1 MKSKFPE
8 YYRPNSEELSSLFDE
23 CLFVFD
29 TNALLDIFRLGEDL
43 AKKVIDLIKAFHDR
57 IVIPY
62 HVAEEFHK
70 DYLEAICSELAIGR
84 EAVRLLDNTKSTQL
98 FDKEFI
104 GKIPRCFRKD
114 LLKEIDAVL
123 VKYKNLQSKR
133 NDYLNKQKE
142 TGELL
147 RSIADLLGDVMLAG
161 FTDAEIEKISKEG
174 AERYSSE
181 IPPGY
186 KDKEKIVNKYGDFII
201 WKEILKVARE
211 KQKSVIFISN
221 DLKEDWIEIKYGMRC
236 GPRIELIR
244 EFQREVQGKTFYS
257 YTLERFISYA
267 NEKKQSLKNKEMEF
281 IKVILKDSFDN
292 LPTLKLHDDDILLK
306 LDTNHVGADYDNV
319 SEKEGAS
326 IKMSAEAIKE
336 TGRVKDE
343 RDKKESDKP

>member
-1 MKSKFPE
+1 MKNKFPE

-29 TNALLDIFRLGEDL
+29 TNALLDIFRLGEEL
-43 AKKVIDLIKAFHDR
+43 AKKVIDLIKDFHDR

-70 DYLEAICSELAIGR
+70 DYLEAICSELSIGQD
-84 EAVRLLDNTKSTQL
+84 AVRLLDNTKSTQL
-98 FDKEFI
+98 LDKEFI

-114 LLKEIDAVL
+114 FLKELDALL

-147 RSIADLLGDVMLAG
+147 RSIAELLGDVMLTG
-161 FTDAEIEKISKEG
+161 FTDAEIDNISKEG

-186 KDKEKIVNKYGDFII
+186 KDSIKKVNKYGDFII
-201 WKEILKVARE
+201 WKEILKVASER
-211 KQKSVIFISN
+211 QKSVIFISN
-221 DLKEDWIEIKYGMRC
+221 DLKEDWIEIKYGMKC

-244 EFQREVQGKTFYS
+244 EFQKEVQGKTFYS

-281 IKVILKDSFDN
+281 IKVILKDRVDN
-292 LPTLKLHDDDILLK
+292 LPTLKLQDDDILLK
-306 LDTNHVGADYDNV
+306 VDTNHAGTVSENV
-319 SEKEGAS
+319 SNKKGVLVNQSAAS
-326 IKMSAEAIKE
+326 MKASDVHD
-336 TGRVKDE
+336 TT
-343 RDKKESDKP
+343 ESDN